1 MLASP
6 FGERHDSEAKPSGVS
21 RGKRPGAERRIIME
35 ITGSIREVR
44 AQVKEWRRQ
53 GLTVG
58 LVPTMGYLHEGHR
71 SLIDRAV
78 AENDRVVV
86 SDFVNPIQ
94 FGVNEDLATYPR
106 DIEADKRLCG
116 EAGAHLI
123 FHPEAEEM
131 YAPDFSTYVEMQKV
145 SEGLCGRTRPTH
157 FRGVC
162 TVVCKLFHIVMPDR
176 AYFGQKDAQQL
187 AVIRRMVRDL
197 DMDIQIVGCPIIR
210 EADGLAKSS
219 RNTYLNKEEREAA
232 LVLSRAVFHG
242 ESMMKNGERDAGA
255 VLAAMRELIESEP
268 LARIDYVEMV
278 DSDSIQP
285 LTRAE
290 GCVLVAMAVY
300 IGNTRLIDNFMMR
313 V

>member
-1 MLASP
+1 
-6 FGERHDSEAKPSGVS
+6 
-21 RGKRPGAERRIIME
+21 ME

-176 AYFGQKDAQQL
+176 AYFGQKDAQQM

-232 LVLSRAVFHG
+232 LVLSKAVFHG
-242 ESMMKNGERDAGA
+242 ESMMKNGERDAEA

-278 DSDSIQP
+278 DADSIQP
-285 LTRAE
+285 LTKAA
-290 GCVLVAMAVY
+290 GNVLVAMAVY
-300 IGNTRLIDNFMMR
+300 IGNTRLIDNFILE

>member
-1 MLASP
+1 MQQTPRARIGRKSSLLDCIRKWQIT
-6 FGERHDSEAKPSGVS
+6 ERDGYF
-21 RGKRPGAERRIIME
+21 ME
-35 ITGSIREVR
+35 ITGKIDEVR
-44 AQVKEWRRQ
+44 RKVKEWRKQ
-53 GLTVG
+53 GLSVG
-58 LVPTMGYLHEGHR
+58 LVPTMGYLHEGHK

-94 FGVNEDLATYPR
+94 FGAGEDLATYPR

-116 EAGAHLI
+116 QAGAHLI
-123 FHPEAEEM
+123 FHPQPAEM
-131 YAPDFSTYVEMQKV
+131 YAPDFSTYVEMQEV
-145 SEGLCGRTRPTH
+145 SEGLCGKTRPTH

-210 EADGLAKSS
+210 EPDGLAKSS
-219 RNTYLNKEEREAA
+219 RNTYLNEEERKAA
-232 LVLSRAVFHG
+232 LVLSKAVFHG
-242 ESMMKNGERDAGA
+242 QDMMEKGERDAGTI
-255 VLAAMRELIESEP
+255 LSSMKKLIEAEP
-268 LARIDYVEMV
+268 LAKIDYVEMV
-278 DSDSIQP
+278 DADTMAP
-285 LTRAE
+285 LAKAQGR
-290 GCVLVAMAVY
+290 VLTAMAVY
-300 IGNTRLIDNFMMR
+300 IGSTRLIDNFIME

>member
-6 FGERHDSEAKPSGVS
+6 FGERRDSGE
-21 RGKRPGAERRIIME
+21 RPGAERRIIME

-58 LVPTMGYLHEGHR
+58 LVPTMGYLHEGHK

-242 ESMMKNGERDAGA
+242 ESMMKNGERDAEA
-255 VLAAMRELIESEP
+255 VLAAMRELIESES

-290 GCVLVAMAVY
+290 GSVLVAMAVY